1 MAVLRP
7 IVGVAADLLLVGVS
21 KVHIEHMAS
30 GDCHDRFH
38 QRRNLPTGRAYRKPD
53 GLWRDAAC
61 RTWRVRPAPRP
72 RGSDGGPAWGD
83 GSGRQPYRHQR
94 FLWPRSEEHTSELPS
109 LMRISYAVFCLK
121 KKKTQVKN

>member
-53 GLWRDAAC
+53 GLWSNAA
-61 RTWRVRPAPRP
+61 
-72 RGSDGGPAWGD
+72 
-83 GSGRQPYRHQR
+83 
-94 FLWPRSEEHTSELPS
+94 RSEERRVGKGCVRTCRVRWCPS
-109 LMRISYAVFCLK
+109 TYIKRINENRNRYTK
-121 KKKTQVKN
+121 H